1 MNTHVINY
9 MYYYWED
16 LDPHMLYYCYL
27 RLNSWLL
34 VSDNSYQFSALIKIT
49 VTKFSSPFYEVING
63 STKLQSLWRWHP
75 YWLVYT
81 KWEFCY
87 VSCKYSTETLY
98 LITPHANEA
107 I

>member
-49 VTKFSSPFYEVING
+49 VTKFSSP
-63 STKLQSLWRWHP
+63 SMKLLMDQPNCSHYGDGIHIGWSIQSGNFVM
-75 YWLVYT
+75 LV
-81 KWEFCY
+81 
-87 VSCKYSTETLY
+87 VSIRLKRY
-98 LITPHANEA
+98 I
-107 I
+107 